1 MESVLAFSPSIGW
14 AEFCWLTIGFS
25 GQMAFSARFLVQWIR
40 SERAGRSIVPV
51 AFWWLSI
58 AGGASL
64 LMYAIYRQDPV
75 FILGQ
80 GMGLFVYA
88 RNLVLIR
95 RNRAAA
101 FT

>member
-1 MESVLAFSPSIGW
+1 MGW

-25 GQMAFSARFLVQWIR
+25 GQLAFSARFLVQWIR
-40 SERAGRSIVPV
+40 SEKAGRSIVPN

-58 AGGASL
+58 AGGGSL
-64 LMYAIYRQDPV
+64 LIYAIYRQDPV

-80 GMGLFVYA
+80 SMGLFVYA